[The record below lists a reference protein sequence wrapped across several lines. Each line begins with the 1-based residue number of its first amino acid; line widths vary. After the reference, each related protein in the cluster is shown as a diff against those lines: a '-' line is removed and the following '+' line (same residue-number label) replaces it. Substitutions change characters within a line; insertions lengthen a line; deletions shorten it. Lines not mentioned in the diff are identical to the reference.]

1 MIDADKIRD
10 ISIVCGLYKSFPR
23 YQEHTYEDVLQHIL
37 PSITLGQ
44 YKVHYENDLPVAFT
58 NWAFLNKEAEG
69 YYA

>member
-1 MIDADKIRD
+1 LIFEANRSKVLMIDADKIRD

-44 YKVHYENDLPVAFT
+44 Y
-58 NWAFLNKEAEG
+58 
-69 YYA
+69 